1 MKDAEMSRWD
11 QRVQSARRGLE
22 PVEEKMSPVRA
33 GGRHGGNVYEKAKKG
48 QFAQSVRDLA
58 QFLGRYRIAILVAV
72 VLAVA
77 GSLLTAIMPMFLGL
91 ITDVIASGLRSSID
105 MDRIF
110 ALLRMATL
118 VLVLGFCFNLGQSLI
133 MVVVTQRTGQR
144 MRSAI
149 DRKIDRLPLSFFDNT
164 SHGDTMSRVTNDIDT
179 LVQTLHSAITTII
192 TGIVTLVGVA
202 FMMLYTEWRMAL
214 AGMGVAVLGF
224 ILNAGIMVS
233 SQRFFIRRQS
243 NLGSLNGHIEES
255 LSGQG
260 IINIYNAAAATVAE
274 FNRRNQRLFD
284 ATWRADF
291 LSQLM
296 MPVMGFVGNLGYVVV
311 CVLGAVLVVKGN
323 VTIGVIA
330 AFMLYIRVFTQPL
343 SNLASAA
350 ASFQSAAAAGGRVF
364 EILEEEELLD
374 EAKKPKLSS
383 EVTRGEVE
391 FRNIHFS
398 YQPGKEI
405 IHGFSALVHPGQNV
419 AIVGPTGAGKTTLVN
434 LLMRFYELDSG
445 EILLDGTPLAAM
457 RREDVDSQF
466 AMVLQDSW
474 MFQGTLRE
482 NIMYSQQ
489 EVSEERLEQ
498 VIKAVGL
505 SDLVAQLSHG
515 LDTEIREDSALS
527 SGQRQLVTIARAMVA
542 DKPLLILDE
551 ATSSVDTRTE
561 QLIQRAVAKAT
572 AGRTSFVIA
581 HRLSTIRDSDVIFVM
596 EHGDI
601 VESGTH
607 EELLAAEGAYARL
620 YNAQFTK
627 GDIDA

>member
-91 ITDVIASGLRSSID
+91 ITDVIASGLHSSID
-105 MDRIF
+105 MDKIF

-192 TGIVTLVGVA
+192 TGVVTLVGAA

-214 AGMGVAVLGF
+214 AGMGVTLLGF
-224 ILNAGIMVS
+224 VLNAVIMVF

-243 NLGSLNGHIEES
+243 YLGSLNGHIEES

-274 FNRRNQRLFD
+274 FNRRNQRLYS

-343 SNLASAA
+343 SNLASAT

-627 GDIDA
+627 GDIDV

>member
-1 MKDAEMSRWD
+1 MKDIKMSSSDR
-11 QRVQSARRGLE
+11 RVESARRGLE
-22 PVEEKMSPVRA
+22 PVAEKMSPVRPS
-33 GGRHGGNVYEKAKKG
+33 GGHGGNVYEKAKKG
-48 QFAQSVRDLA
+48 QFSQSVCGLA
-58 QFLGRYRIAILVAV
+58 QFLGRYRVAILFAV
-72 VLAVA
+72 VLAIA
-77 GSLLTAIMPMFLGL
+77 GSLLTAVTPMFLGL
-91 ITDVIASGLRSSID
+91 ITDEITAGLRSSID
-105 MDRIF
+105 MDKIF

-118 VLVLGFCFNLGQSLI
+118 VLTFGFCFNVGQSLI
-133 MVVVTQRTGQR
+133 MVMVTQRTGQR

-149 DRKIDRLPLSFFDNT
+149 DRKINRLPLSFFDKT

-192 TGIVTLVGVA
+192 TGVVTLVGA
-202 FMMLYTEWRMAL
+202 ACMMLYTEWRMAL
-214 AGMGVAVLGF
+214 AGMGVTLLGF
-224 ILNAGIMVS
+224 VLNAVIMVF

-243 NLGSLNGHIEES
+243 YLGSLNGHIEES

-260 IINIYNAAAATVAE
+260 IINIYNAGSATSAE
-274 FNRRNQRLFD
+274 FNRRNQRLFN

-296 MPVMGFVGNLGYVVV
+296 MPIMGFVGNLGYVVV
-311 CVLGAVLVVKGN
+311 CVLGAVLVVKGY

-330 AFMLYIRVFTQPL
+330 AFMLYIRIFTQPL

-364 EILEEEELLD
+364 EILEEDELPD
-374 EAKKPKLSS
+374 ESEKPALTGQ
-383 EVTRGEVE
+383 VTRGEVE
-391 FRNIHFS
+391 FRDIRFS
-398 YQPGKEI
+398 YEAGKEI
-405 IHGFSALVHPGQNV
+405 IHGFSALVQPGQNV

-445 EILLDGTPLAAM
+445 EILLDGTPLSAM

-482 NIMYSQQ
+482 NLVYSQQ
-489 EVSEERLEQ
+489 DVSEERLEQ
-498 VIKAVGL
+498 VISTVGL
-505 SDLVAQLSHG
+505 SDLVAQLPHG

-527 SGQRQLVTIARAMVA
+527 SGQRQLVTIARAMLA
-542 DKPLLILDE
+542 NKPLLILDE

-596 EHGDI
+596 EQGDI
-601 VESGTH
+601 VEFGTH
-607 EELLAAEGAYARL
+607 EQLLAAKGAYARL

>member
-72 VLAVA
+72 VLAII

-91 ITDVIASGLRSSID
+91 ITDVIASGLHSSID
-105 MDRIF
+105 MDKIF

-192 TGIVTLVGVA
+192 TGVVTLVGAA

-214 AGMGVAVLGF
+214 AGMGVTLLGF
-224 ILNAGIMVS
+224 VLNAVIMVF

-243 NLGSLNGHIEES
+243 YLGSLNGHIEES

-274 FNRRNQRLFD
+274 FNRRNQRLYS

-343 SNLASAA
+343 SNLASAT

-364 EILEEEELLD
+364 EILEEDELPD
-374 EAKKPKLSS
+374 ESEKPALSGK
-383 EVTRGEVE
+383 VTKGEVE
-391 FRNIHFS
+391 FRDIRFS
-398 YQPGKEI
+398 YEAGKEI

-505 SDLVAQLSHG
+505 SDLVAQLPHG
-515 LDTEIREDSALS
+515 LDSEIREDSALS
-527 SGQRQLVTIARAMVA
+527 AGQRQLVTIARAMLA

-581 HRLSTIRDSDVIFVM
+581 HRLSTIRESDVIFVM

-601 VESGTH
+601 VEFGTH

>member
-1 MKDAEMSRWD
+1 MKDAEMSRWE
-11 QRVQSARRGLE
+11 QRVESARRGLE
-22 PVEEKMSPVRA
+22 PVKEKMSPVRP
-33 GGRHGGNVYEKAKKG
+33 GGRHGGNVYEKATKG
-48 QFAQSVRDLA
+48 QFAQSVRGLVR
-58 QFLGRYRIAILVAV
+58 FLERYRLGVLFAVILAII
-72 VLAVA
+72 

-105 MDRIF
+105 MDKIF

-118 VLVLGFCFNLGQSLI
+118 VLALGFCFNLGQSLI

-149 DRKIDRLPLSFFDNT
+149 DRKIDRLPLSFFDKT

-192 TGIVTLVGVA
+192 TGVVTLVGAA

-224 ILNAGIMVS
+224 ILNAVIMVF
-233 SQRFFIRRQS
+233 SQRFFVRRQS
-243 NLGSLNGHIEES
+243 YLGSLNGHIEES

-260 IINIYNAAAATVAE
+260 IINIYNAAAGTTAE
-274 FNRRNQRLFD
+274 FNRRNQRLFN

-311 CVLGAVLVVKGN
+311 CVLGAVLVVKGY

-364 EILEEEELLD
+364 EILEEDELSD
-374 EAKKPKLSS
+374 ESEKPALNGK
-383 EVTRGEVE
+383 VTRGEVE
-391 FRNIHFS
+391 FRDIRFS
-398 YQPGKEI
+398 YEAGKEI
-405 IHGFSALVHPGQNV
+405 IHGFSALVQPGQNV

-445 EILLDGTPLAAM
+445 EILLDGTPLSAM

-482 NIMYSQQ
+482 NIVYSR
-489 EVSEERLEQ
+489 EDISEERLGQ
-498 VIKAVGL
+498 VIQAVGL
-505 SDLVAQLSHG
+505 SDLVAQLPHG

-527 SGQRQLVTIARAMVA
+527 AGQRQLVTIARAMIS

-561 QLIQRAVAKAT
+561 QLIQRAVTKAT